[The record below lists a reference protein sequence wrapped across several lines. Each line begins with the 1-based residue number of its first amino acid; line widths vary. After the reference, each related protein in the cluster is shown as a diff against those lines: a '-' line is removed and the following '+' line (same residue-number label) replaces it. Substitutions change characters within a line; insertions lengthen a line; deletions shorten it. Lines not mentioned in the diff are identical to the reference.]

1 MMTGAG
7 TATGVKAKVCPG
19 ETPGGTVTLWM
30 PVGVCTCSVA
40 PALTPAGTVTV
51 MLCTGAMPAMP
62 ATPEAEEMQM
72 TRMVRACLGLHGPV
86 HIVRYSAV
94 KAPCDVVLNSSH
106 AILIAWSWA
115 WFKLQIRT
123 RPPKT
128 MPTAKKTKPTEMK
141 LVTPNFVSVPALARL
156 RMALTNG
163 NKAKTRPRKG
173 NLSSQY
179 LAHVS
184 LTLSA
189 KPFQALSGMAASIG
203 GLVDSLKAGL
213 PCMHSCGSCKVISAP
228 PGGQVML

>member
-1 MMTGAG
+1 MTGAG
-7 TATGVKAKVCPG
+7 TAVGVKAKVCPG
-19 ETPGGTVTLWM
+19 ETPGGTVTDWM

-51 MLCTGAMPAMP
+51 MLCGGAMPTM
-62 ATPEAEEMQM
+62 PEAEEMQM

-94 KAPCDVVLNSSH
+94 KEPCDVVLNSSH

-123 RPPKT
+123 RPPNT
-128 MPTAKKTKPTEMK
+128 VPTAKKTKPIEMK
-141 LVTPNFVSVPALARL
+141 LVTPNPVSVPALVKV

-163 NKAKTRPRKG
+163 NKANTRPRKG

-184 LTLSA
+184 LTLFA
-189 KPFQALSGMAASIG
+189 KPFHALSGMAASIG
-203 GLVDSLKAGL
+203 GLAESLKTGL
-213 PCMHSCGSCKVISAP
+213 PCKHSCGSCKVISAP
-228 PGGQVML
+228 LGGQVML